1 VSKTAVQWT
10 LVLFKLLAASG
21 VALLGFAGISEF
33 IGLKVTGLKVTGQIG
48 EGLSGAQVA
57 RSGGQFVALQQRQFF
72 GQSATPSKAI
82 KRIYYISIIVAMV
95 MIAAAGLCAVLTV
108 SKPASI
114 MAAARNLTSGSPISL
129 ELLMYGLAVAVGLV
143 YFFVKRSES
152 RIASIVGIITVL
164 VAVAVGYSTGYSHQA
179 MPGTPAWHTIA
190 IPLSFMLSALLLGG
204 LLFQTIVMIVSKDSV
219 ATTISW
225 VLVGVAAANTLA
237 LAAYGLIVQMADIA
251 VYYWLLAV
259 VVGGVGAAAY
269 ALLMARKASLAWAG
283 LAALAALVGALTI
296 RVYVWLTVGSGLLI

>member
-1 VSKTAVQWT
+1 VSETAVQWT

-57 RSGGQFVALQQRQFF
+57 RSGGQFVALQQKRFF
-72 GQSATPSKAI
+72 GQPVTLSKAI
-82 KRIYYISIIVAMV
+82 KRIYYITIIVAMV
-95 MIAAAGLCAVLTV
+95 MIAVAGLCAVLTV

-114 MAAARNLTSGSPISL
+114 MAAARNLASGSPISL
-129 ELLMYGLAVAVGLV
+129 ELLMYGLGVAVGLA

-152 RIASIVGIITVL
+152 RIVPIVGAIAML

-179 MPGTPAWHTIA
+179 MPGTPAWHTIV
-190 IPLSFMLSALLLGG
+190 IPLSFVLSALSVGG
-204 LLFQTIVMIVSKDSV
+204 LLFQTIIMLVSKD
-219 ATTISW
+219 ALPTTISW

-259 VVGGVGAAAY
+259 VVGGVGTVAY
-269 ALLMARKASLAWAG
+269 ALLMARKASLAWVG
-283 LAALAALVGALTI
+283 LAVLAALVGAATV
-296 RVYVWLTVGSGLLI
+296 RAYVWLTASSSLLF